1 MNVWQTFDET
11 VEVPPTA
18 HYFVF
23 GVNSYFGTTI
33 YVGYFIARNN
43 IIKESYYVIM
53 LLSRQS

>member
-1 MNVWQTFDET
+1 MNVWQAFDET

-43 IIKESYYVIM
+43 IIQVSHVK
-53 LLSRQS
+53 